1 MNAIER
7 AFLDETIRQIRA
19 GDPIVHLP
27 GRVDV
32 YGVAVHGPVH
42 TPRAAAVIALA
53 DMGLLPA
60 GVS

>member
-1 MNAIER
+1 MNVIER
-7 AFLDETIRQIRA
+7 AFLDETIRQIKA
-19 GDPIVHLP
+19 GDAVVHLP

-42 TPRAAAVIALA
+42 TPRAAAVAVLA
-53 DMGLLPA
+53 EAGLLPA